1 MIRLLVFSIIVIFQL
16 NSQAQQFEL
25 IGKIGEFEHASSFFI
40 TPTGFIFISDTQRN
54 EISKY
59 DTSGNKILSI
69 GGYGWNE
76 SSFDDPVDIYATT
89 LDVYVTDMN
98 NHRIQ
103 IFDKDLNY
111 LSSFRSQGNDS
122 EDYGFAFPIS
132 CATSNQG
139 DLFILDSDNSRLLK
153 FNLSGE
159 FLTDIGG
166 IDAGEFTL
174 DNPYKL
180 AISSDSKIYISD
192 SNQIIVF
199 DLFGTGL
206 LKFQT
211 RLENPNINITFD
223 YLTANDENIVRIID
237 LKNPTN
243 ILMEFSAEN
252 FSLENQIIEASLF
265 DGKLFVL
272 TENSIFKFKLRY

>member
-1 MIRLLVFSIIVIFQL
+1 MIKILVTTIFLLIQL
-16 NSQAQQFEL
+16 SLTAQQIEMLGRIGNFEN
-25 IGKIGEFEHASSFFI
+25 ASAFFI
-40 TPTGFIFISDTQRN
+40 TPTGYIFVTDTERN

-59 DTSGNKILSI
+59 DTSGTKIISI
-69 GGYGWNE
+69 GGYGWHE
-76 SSFDDPVDIYATT
+76 SSFDEPADIFATT

-111 LSSFRSQGNDS
+111 LSSFSSKQYES
-122 EDYGFAFPIS
+122 TEYGFAFPIS

-153 FNLSGE
+153 FNLTGD

-174 DNPYKL
+174 DNPHKL

-192 SNQIIVF
+192 SDQIIVF

-211 RLENPNINITFD
+211 PLKNPNINITFD
-223 YLTANDENIVRIID
+223 HLSANDQNRVRIIN
-237 LKNPTN
+237 LKNPSS
-243 ILMEFSAEN
+243 ILMELSVDDFLLDDEIV
-252 FSLENQIIEASLF
+252 EVSLF
-265 DGKLFVL
+265 YDKLFVL
-272 TENSIFKFKLRY
+272 TNRQIVKYKLLK

>member
-1 MIRLLVFSIIVIFQL
+1 MIRVYVFSLIFITQL
-16 NSQAQQFEL
+16 NSLAQQFEL
-25 IGKIGEFEHASSFFI
+25 IGKFGKFEHASSFFI

-59 DTSGNKILSI
+59 DTSGHKIMSI
-69 GGYGWNE
+69 GGYGWSE
-76 SSFDDPVDIYATT
+76 SSFDEPVDIYATT

-111 LSSFRSQGNDS
+111 LSSFSSKQYES
-122 EDYGFAFPIS
+122 TDYSFAFPIS

-153 FNLSGE
+153 FNLSGD
-159 FLTDIGG
+159 FITDIGG
-166 IDAGEFTL
+166 NNAGEFTL

-192 SNQIIVF
+192 SNQIIVY

-211 RLENPNINITFD
+211 PLENPNINITFD
-223 YLTANDENIVRIID
+223 YLSANDENIIRIID
-237 LKNPTN
+237 LKNPADLL
-243 ILMEFSAEN
+243 IEFSAKN
-252 FSLENQIIEASLF
+252 FSLENQIIEASFF
-265 DGKLFVL
+265 DHKLFVL
-272 TENSIFKFKLRY
+272 TENNIFKFKLRN

>member
-1 MIRLLVFSIIVIFQL
+1 MIRAVVFSILLITQL

-25 IGKIGEFEHASSFFI
+25 IGEIGEFEQASSFFI

-59 DTSGNKILSI
+59 DTAGSKIISI
-69 GGYGWNE
+69 GGYGWGE

-111 LSSFRSQGNDS
+111 LSSFRSEQYES
-122 EDYGFAFPIS
+122 TDYSFAFPIS

-153 FNLSGE
+153 FNLTGD
-159 FLTDIGG
+159 FLQDIG
-166 IDAGEFTL
+166 
-174 DNPYKL
+174 
-180 AISSDSKIYISD
+180 
-192 SNQIIVF
+192 
-199 DLFGTGL
+199 
-206 LKFQT
+206 
-211 RLENPNINITFD
+211 
-223 YLTANDENIVRIID
+223 
-237 LKNPTN
+237 
-243 ILMEFSAEN
+243 
-252 FSLENQIIEASLF
+252 
-265 DGKLFVL
+265 
-272 TENSIFKFKLRY
+272 

>member
-1 MIRLLVFSIIVIFQL
+1 MIRVLVFFIIIITQL
-16 NSQAQQFEL
+16 NIQAQQFEL
-25 IGKIGEFEHASSFFI
+25 IGEIGEFENASSFFI
-40 TPTGFIFISDTQRN
+40 TPTGFIYISDTQRN

-59 DTSGNKILSI
+59 DTAGNKIISI

-76 SSFDDPVDIYATT
+76 SSFDEPVDIYATT

-111 LSSFRSQGNDS
+111 LSSFTS
-122 EDYGFAFPIS
+122 EQYESTDYDFAFPIS

-153 FNLSGE
+153 FNLTGV
-159 FLTDIGG
+159 FLQDIGG
-166 IDAGEFTL
+166 IDAGDFTL

-211 RLENPNINITFD
+211 PLENPNINITFD
-223 YLTANDENIVRIID
+223 YLSTNDENSIRIID
-237 LKNPTN
+237 LKNPTD
-243 ILMEFSAEN
+243 ILIEFSAEN
-252 FSLENQIIEASLF
+252 YSLENQIIEASLF
-265 DGKLFVL
+265 DNKLFVL
-272 TENSIFKFKLRY
+272 TENNIFKFKLRY